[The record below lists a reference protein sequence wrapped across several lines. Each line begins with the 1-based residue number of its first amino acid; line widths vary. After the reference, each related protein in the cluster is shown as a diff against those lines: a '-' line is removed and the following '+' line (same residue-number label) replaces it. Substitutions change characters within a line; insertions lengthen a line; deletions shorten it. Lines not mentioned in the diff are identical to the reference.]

1 MNKDKMG
8 DTQCRVWSQTSLL
21 LDHATQGSIISRQ
34 TVIFTNQKGGVGK
47 STTCRE
53 CGFYLASVGFKV
65 LLIDCD
71 PQGNLSKSLSDASG
85 SGLFDALENG
95 EVNIRE
101 IDANL
106 YLLSGDIRLSILEKR
121 YLGEIDAYS
130 RIKDLLT
137 GKEFEHF
144 DFILFD
150 TPPSLSILTLNAL
163 AASRHLIIPMKPSLY
178 SMQGT
183 NDLMNAV
190 SKVKKN
196 LNPDL
201 SILGVIINEF
211 SCIPVITRQI
221 RAEIEQSFG
230 KSVFET
236 VVSKSIKIE
245 EAIAQRTGVINLPG
259 NGSSKIS
266 REIASLGDEILKR
279 LGVGPRIV

>member
-1 MNKDKMG
+1 MNK
-8 DTQCRVWSQTSLL
+8 
-21 LDHATQGSIISRQ
+21 I
-34 TVIFTNQKGGVGK
+34 IFTNQKGGVGK

-53 CGFYLASVGFKV
+53 CGFYLSSIEFKV
-65 LLIDCD
+65 LIIDCD
-71 PQGNLSKSLSDASG
+71 PQGNLSKSVGFDSEK
-85 SGLFDALENG
+85 GLFDALETG
-95 EVNIRE
+95 EIVINSVTDKFSI
-101 IDANL
+101 L
-106 YLLSGDIRLSILEKR
+106 PGDFRLSILEKR
-121 YLGEIDAYS
+121 YLGEIDAYQ
-130 RIKDLLT
+130 RIQDLL
-137 GKEFEHF
+137 ENEAFENF

-163 AASRHLIIPMKPSLY
+163 SAADHLIIPMKPSLY

-211 SCIPVITRQI
+211 SSIPVITRQI

-230 KSVFET
+230 DSVFKT

-245 EAIAQRTGVINLPG
+245 EAIASRTGVINLSGSG
-259 NGSSKIS
+259 NVKIS
-266 REIASLGDEILKR
+266 SEISSLGDEILSR
-279 LGVGPRIV
+279 LNIPVTERSRSMIV

>member
-1 MNKDKMG
+1 MK
-8 DTQCRVWSQTSLL
+8 R
-21 LDHATQGSIISRQ
+21 
-34 TVIFTNQKGGVGK
+34 VIFTNQKGGVGK

-53 CGFYLASVGFKV
+53 CGFYLASVEFEV
-65 LLIDCD
+65 LIIDCD
-71 PQGNLSKSLSDASG
+71 PQGNLSKSLAEENG
-85 SGLFDALENG
+85 SGLFDALEDG

-101 IDANL
+101 IDTNL
-106 YLLSGDIRLSILEKR
+106 YLLSGDLRLSILEKR

-130 RIKDLLT
+130 RIKNLLT

-163 AASRHLIIPMKPSLY
+163 AAADHLIIPMKPSLY

-190 SKVKKN
+190 SKVKRN
-196 LNPDL
+196 LNPEL

-211 SCIPVITRQI
+211 SSIPVITRQI
-221 RAEIEQSFG
+221 RSEIEESFG
-230 KSVFET
+230 RSVFET

-245 EAIAQRTGVINLPG
+245 EAIAGRIGVISLPG
-259 NGSSKIS
+259 AGGSKIS
-266 REIASLGDEILKR
+266 REIASLGDEILCR
-279 LGVGPRIV
+279 LGVEPRIL

>member
-1 MNKDKMG
+1 MNK
-8 DTQCRVWSQTSLL
+8 
-21 LDHATQGSIISRQ
+21 I
-34 TVIFTNQKGGVGK
+34 IFTNQKGGVGK

-53 CGFYLASVGFKV
+53 CGFYLSSIEFNV
-65 LLIDCD
+65 LIIDCD
-71 PQGNLSKSLSDASG
+71 PQGNLSKSLADENEQ
-85 SGLFDALENG
+85 GLFDALEEG
-95 EVNIRE
+95 VINIRE
-101 IDANL
+101 IDDHL
-106 YLLSGDIRLSILEKR
+106 SLLSGDFRLSILEKR
-121 YLGEIDAYS
+121 YLGEIDAYN
-130 RIKDLLT
+130 RIQDLL
-137 GKEFEHF
+137 KNEEFENF

-163 AASRHLIIPMKPSLY
+163 SAADHLIIPMKPSLY

-211 SCIPVITRQI
+211 SSIPVITRQI

-230 KSVFET
+230 KAVFET

-245 EAIAQRTGVINLPG
+245 EAIASRTGVINLSGSG
-259 NGSSKIS
+259 NAKIS
-266 REIASLGDEILKR
+266 SEIASLGDEILSR
-279 LGVGPRIV
+279 LGVEALIV

>member
-1 MNKDKMG
+1 MNK
-8 DTQCRVWSQTSLL
+8 
-21 LDHATQGSIISRQ
+21 I
-34 TVIFTNQKGGVGK
+34 IFTNQKGGVGK

-53 CGFYLASVGFKV
+53 CGFYLASQEFEV
-65 LLIDCD
+65 LIIDCD
-71 PQGNLSKSLSDASG
+71 PQGNLSKSVGSDSEK
-85 SGLFDALENG
+85 GLFDALENG
-95 EVNIRE
+95 EIHIKEVTDKLN
-101 IDANL
+101 
-106 YLLSGDIRLSILEKR
+106 LLSGDFRLSILEKR
-121 YLGEIDAYS
+121 YLGEIDAYQ
-130 RIKDLLT
+130 RIQDLL
-137 GKEFEHF
+137 ENEAFENF

-163 AASRHLIIPMKPSLY
+163 SAADHLIIPMKPSLY

-211 SCIPVITRQI
+211 SSIPVITRQI

-245 EAIAQRTGVINLPG
+245 EAIAARDGVINLSGSG
-259 NGSSKIS
+259 NEKIKND
-266 REIASLGDEILKR
+266 ICSLGDEILSR
-279 LGVGPRIV
+279 LGVEALIV